1 MKKSRHDIARHM
13 ARAAA
18 LLAGCLSPFA
28 ALAQVRTEASP
39 ASLVNPATS
48 AEAQAMFE
56 RSGLFMVA
64 GGVVPAGHAVF
75 LLDQD
80 GTSTP
85 LPAASVHPVVLAD
98 GSTGLQSGG
107 ATFAVGMPGGLACP
121 LGQFVARDGMV
132 AYTVP
137 KYIDPDSR
145 AAMRRAGLV
154 RHRIAHEFDGT
165 IFEKLLKAA
174 DFGATEQLPP
184 ALTQQIIAGINQS
197 NGITGMVINASDDLN
212 GMIGSYINSGMQ
224 VTYRVYLSPRT
235 GRVEIG
241 GVPLR
246 YFWKMEQNNSAG
258 VFSVEM
264 YAQDWPAGTRLTDLT
279 APDAKPTQ
287 YDVVNFY
294 QVAGMFAQLHE
305 SDAAGF
311 SAFVDQACSKAD
323 AGRPKS

>member
-1 MKKSRHDIARHM
+1 MEKSLNKL

-18 LLAGCLSPFA
+18 LLAGCLTPSA
-28 ALAQVRTEASP
+28 AMAQVRTEAAP
-39 ASLVNPATS
+39 AGLVNPAAS

-75 LLDQD
+75 LLERD
-80 GTSTP
+80 GEAMPVPATS
-85 LPAASVHPVVLAD
+85 VRPVVLAD
-98 GSTGLQSGG
+98 GATGLQSGG
-107 ATFAVGMPGGLACP
+107 TTFTVGMPGGLACP
-121 LGQFVARDGMV
+121 LGQFVARDGLV

-137 KYIDPDSR
+137 KYVDPDSR
-145 AAMRRAGLV
+145 AAMLRAGV
-154 RHRIAHEFDGT
+154 VHHRIAREFDGT

-174 DFGATEQLPP
+174 DFGATEPLPP
-184 ALTQQIIAGINQS
+184 ALTQQIIAGINRS
-197 NGITGMVINASDDLN
+197 NGITGMVIDASDDVN
-212 GMIGSYINSGMQ
+212 AMVGSYINSGMQ
-224 VTYRVYLSPRT
+224 VTYRVYLMPRT

-246 YFWKMEQNNSAG
+246 YFWKMERDRSAG

-264 YAQDWPAGTRLTDLT
+264 YAQDWAAGIRLTDLA
-279 APDAKPTQ
+279 APNARPTQ

-305 SDAAGF
+305 SDAAAF
-311 SAFVDQACSKAD
+311 SAFVDQACGKLD